1 MIAAL
6 ASKIALFSIL
16 GADLVLQRLPADT
29 CAAELPSSNAEAP
42 ADTPAGSA
50 SGPKKDPGPKAKD
63 EQISAEAPPEGSP
76 WWQRWWQ
83 QWTEFL
89 GPFLRADL
97 SSAKEWGVAEHSG
110 LLPLVWN

>member
-1 MIAAL
+1 MAAL
-6 ASKIALFSIL
+6 VSKVALFSFL
-16 GADLVLQRLPADT
+16 GADLVLQRLPVDAL
-29 CAAELPSSNAEAP
+29 AAELPSSDAESP
-42 ADTPAGSA
+42 AVAPAGSV
-50 SGPKKDPGPKAKD
+50 SGPKKDPEPKAKD
-63 EQISAEAPPEGSP
+63 EQASADVPPEGTP

-110 LLPLVWN
+110 LLPVVWN